1 MSYSYK
7 CYSDT
12 KDFMK
17 KFVNAEEGAIIY
29 GISKSRIIVIA
40 REAGAVYKVGNSALI
55 NTELF
60 EKYLERFREPAREL
74 PKHTWK
80 SYGSRRNSDFRDTQ
94 VDIKDNSWSVEAGLR
109 TCQNN
114 SSSIRYGGKDIS
126 FIRKNGHI
134 LRGGER
140 MQVKG
145 LFLNYKKNR
154 RLMQYFFKIRELV

>member
-1 MSYSYK
+1 MVVKASIIEIYARADAAGRVDII
-7 CYSDT
+7 CNNSDT

-74 PKHTWK
+74 PKHTWNK
-80 SYGSRRNSDFRDTQ
+80 LKEMTNTPKTGENS
-94 VDIKDNSWSVEAGLR
+94 
-109 TCQNN
+109 
-114 SSSIRYGGKDIS
+114 
-126 FIRKNGHI
+126 
-134 LRGGER
+134 
-140 MQVKG
+140 
-145 LFLNYKKNR
+145 
-154 RLMQYFFKIRELV
+154 

>member
-1 MSYSYK
+1 MLQDLQWDGCRKETDYY
-7 CYSDT
+7 
-12 KDFMK
+12 
-17 KFVNAEEGAIIY
+17 E
-29 GISKSRIIVIA
+29 
-40 REAGAVYKVGNSALI
+40 
-55 NTELF
+55 
-60 EKYLERFREPAREL
+60 
-74 PKHTWK
+74 K
-80 SYGSRRNSDFRDTQ
+80 SYGSRRNSNFRDTQ
-94 VDIKDNSWSVEAGLR
+94 VDIKD
-109 TCQNN
+109 N